1 MLESVVAFIHL
12 QICASLKVR
21 AIQILFDETVA
32 HSLLTPHFSGDDVTF
47 FLATPILYLITQQGI
62 LENLLPAKKAQ

>member
-21 AIQILFDETVA
+21 AIHILFDETVA
-32 HSLLTPHFSGDDVTF
+32 HSSSLLF
-47 FLATPILYLITQQGI
+47 FLVTPIVYLITQPGI
-62 LENLLPAKKAQ
+62 ENLLPAKKAQ

>member
-1 MLESVVAFIHL
+1 MLESVVAFIHF

-32 HSLLTPHFSGDDVTF
+32 HSLLTSLAGDDVTF
-47 FLATPILYLITQQGI
+47 FLATPIVYLITQPGI
-62 LENLLPAKKAQ
+62 ESLLPSKI

>member
-32 HSLLTPHFSGDDVTF
+32 HSLTSLAGDDVTF
-47 FLATPILYLITQQGI
+47 FLATPILYLITQPGI
-62 LENLLPAKKAQ
+62 ENLLPAKKAQ